1 MTPALTETL
10 FALGV
15 ADRVVGVTT
24 FCTYPPEARLKPK
37 IGGYLNPSVE
47 AILALRPDLALVSP
61 GPGNRETAQAVR
73 RAGVRVEVIPSET
86 LEGAFS
92 AITRVAGICGAEER
106 GRTLARIMRSRI
118 ASTHARVRSLP
129 RVKTLFC
136 LQVDPIIAAGRG
148 TFPSE
153 LLELAGGG
161 NVVAP
166 ERYPRLGIE
175 SVMALGPEVILQ
187 ARMDKTDPS
196 DLRTELRFWAQW
208 PTIPA
213 MRDHRVFLV
222 DPDIT
227 LRPGPRLADAVEYL
241 AALLHP
247 APEDPSAKSRGL
259 PPA

>member
-1 MTPALTETL
+1 
-10 FALGV
+10 
-15 ADRVVGVTT
+15 
-24 FCTYPPEARLKPK
+24 
-37 IGGYLNPSVE
+37 
-47 AILALRPDLALVSP
+47 
-61 GPGNRETAQAVR
+61 
-73 RAGVRVEVIPSET
+73 
-86 LEGAFS
+86 
-92 AITRVAGICGAEER
+92 
-106 GRTLARIMRSRI
+106 MRSRI
-118 ASTHARVRSLP
+118 ALTHARVRSLP
-129 RVKTLFC
+129 PVKTLLC

-153 LLELAGGG
+153 LLELAGGT

-175 SVMALGPEVILQ
+175 SVLALAPEVILQ
-187 ARMDKTDPS
+187 SRMDRTDTS
-196 DLRTELRFWAQW
+196 DLRTELMFWARW

-227 LRPGPRLADAVEYL
+227 LRPGPRLADAVDYL

-247 APEDPSAKSRGL
+247 ATEDSSVRSRGL